1 MDRRESIKNI
11 LLGSALAGIAI
22 GSQSCEPDLEETPIN
37 LEKPKGYGRTP
48 FEREHDEKIANSPD
62 FFSADELSAIAA
74 LCDIILPANDEVGG
88 AIEAK
93 VPDFIAFIVKDLPMH
108 QLPIQ
113 GGLMWLNGESHKRF
127 EKAFVA
133 LDTAQQLSIID
144 DIAYPDPK
152 KESTTLEPGRVF
164 FTRIRNLTLTGFYT
178 SKIGIADLGYQGN
191 RANMWDGVPQDVL
204 DKHGLSYEAEW
215 LAKCVNQEKREEIAR
230 WDDKGNL
237 LNN

>member
-1 MDRRESIKNI
+1 MDRRETIKNI
-11 LLGSALAGIAI
+11 LLGSALAGVAL
-22 GSQSCEPDLEETPIN
+22 GSQSCETDIPVASDVLKKPD
-37 LEKPKGYGRTP
+37 GYGRTAS
-48 FEREHDEKIANSPD
+48 ELKHDEKIANAPD
-62 FFSADELSAIAA
+62 FFTANELSAIAT
-74 LCDIILPANDEVGG
+74 LCDIILPSKEDIGG

-127 EKAFVA
+127 AKAFIA
-133 LDTAQQLSIID
+133 LEQEQQISIIE

-152 KESTTLEPGRVF
+152 KLSPEFEPGRAF
-164 FTRIRNLTLTGFYT
+164 FTRLRNLTLTGYYT
-178 SKIGIADLGYQGN
+178 SKIGIADLGYIGN

-204 DKHGLSYEAEW
+204 DKHGLSYDKDW
-215 LAKCVNQEKREEIAR
+215 LSKCINHEKREEIAQ